1 MKNNCIVNL
10 SVVAAV
16 FICTARTA
24 CTANEQHND
33 DWSIMWRQ
41 PTPTPVA
48 IQVKQLGGLG
58 KDLENRKWLMIST
71 DCHQIYYQ
79 PSTDKKK
86 VSEVYYLF
94 DNVYEFLKGRSPAK
108 LKTPIKAFLVPNE
121 WGRSRCDRTCNAMR
135 TGDQGDILFIITS
148 LLHEETHLF
157 NFAFLDDVPQGWWAG
172 EFTCIYF
179 QQRALW
185 QAQEKNIKTE
195 ISSRLPNGPRCR
207 LHEMDKRGKE
217 VFDEALSALY
227 FFEEKYGLKKSQR
240 FRQVCLEESKRTKG
254 GPLPYSVFAEV
265 FGMDIERLEQGWL
278 QFYEWESPGKGEV
291 LHLLSK
297 EQREEKRQAEIAE
310 REAPLLKGAK
320 SAILKHDDGEVDK
333 YHSYGGNRAQTVMFE
348 APAGE
353 WYVYGISFY
362 GSQYGGQHDFDA
374 VNGDV
379 CILDEGLR
387 VISRT
392 SFPYSLLTYKKAWI
406 EVPTLAT
413 KVTGKFYVAIH
424 AHSERYK
431 GIYVGYDEDID
442 VSHSSLGSVSRKQ
455 FKLRPTPNKLEWMI
469 RVKLAARPVYYE

>member
-1 MKNNCIVNL
+1 MKNNCIVYL

-24 CTANEQHND
+24 CIANEQHND

-86 VSEVYYLF
+86 VSEVYYLI

-217 VFDEALSALY
+217 VLDEALSALY

-240 FRQVCLEESKRTKG
+240 FRQACLEESKRTKG

-265 FGMDIERLEQGWL
+265 FGMDIERLEQEWL
-278 QFYEWESPGKGEV
+278 QFYEWESPGKGRSV
-291 LHLLSK
+291 RVSDL
-297 EQREEKRQAEIAE
+297 R
-310 REAPLLKGAK
+310 LKTKISYAVDKASVQDVVQKMANKAGLQYNWTK
-320 SAILKHDDGEVDK
+320 SALETQLLCRRWLRSVDIKDQPLDQALKEILGPLSLIYKIE
-333 YHSYGGNRAQTVMFE
+333 GN
-348 APAGE
+348 
-353 WYVYGISFY
+353 
-362 GSQYGGQHDFDA
+362 
-374 VNGDV
+374 
-379 CILDEGLR
+379 
-387 VISRT
+387 
-392 SFPYSLLTYKKAWI
+392 
-406 EVPTLAT
+406 
-413 KVTGKFYVAIH
+413 AIVL
-424 AHSERYK
+424 Y
-431 GIYVGYDEDID
+431 
-442 VSHSSLGSVSRKQ
+442 RK
-455 FKLRPTPNKLEWMI
+455 
-469 RVKLAARPVYYE
+469 

>member
-1 MKNNCIVNL
+1 MKNNCIVYL

-86 VSEVYYLF
+86 VSEVYYLI

-108 LKTPIKAFLVPNE
+108 LKTPIKTFLVPNE

-240 FRQVCLEESKRTKG
+240 FRQACLEESKRTKR

-265 FGMDIERLEQGWL
+265 FGMDIERLEQEWL
-278 QFYEWESPGKGEV
+278 QFYEWESPGKRRSV
-291 LHLLSK
+291 RVSDL
-297 EQREEKRQAEIAE
+297 R
-310 REAPLLKGAK
+310 LKTKISYAVDKASVQDVVQKMANKAGLQYNWTK
-320 SAILKHDDGEVDK
+320 SALETQPLCRRWLRRVDIKDQPLDQALKEILG
-333 YHSYGGNRAQTVMFE
+333 
-348 APAGE
+348 P
-353 WYVYGISFY
+353 
-362 GSQYGGQHDFDA
+362 
-374 VNGDV
+374 
-379 CILDEGLR
+379 L
-387 VISRT
+387 
-392 SFPYSLLTYKKAWI
+392 SL
-406 EVPTLAT
+406 
-413 KVTGKFYVAIH
+413 
-424 AHSERYK
+424 
-431 GIYVGYDEDID
+431 IY
-442 VSHSSLGSVSRKQ
+442 
-455 FKLRPTPNKLEWMI
+455 KLEGNAI
-469 RVKLAARPVYYE
+469 VLYRK

>member
-1 MKNNCIVNL
+1 MKNNCIVYL

-86 VSEVYYLF
+86 VSEVYYLI

-240 FRQVCLEESKRTKG
+240 FRKACLEESKRTKG

-265 FGMDIERLEQGWL
+265 FGMDIERLEQEWL
-278 QFYEWESPGKGEV
+278 QFYEWESPGKRRSV
-291 LHLLSK
+291 RVSDL
-297 EQREEKRQAEIAE
+297 R
-310 REAPLLKGAK
+310 LKTKISYAVDKASVQDVVQKMANKAGLQYNWTK
-320 SAILKHDDGEVDK
+320 SALETQPLCRRWLRRVDIKDQPLDQALKEILG
-333 YHSYGGNRAQTVMFE
+333 
-348 APAGE
+348 P
-353 WYVYGISFY
+353 
-362 GSQYGGQHDFDA
+362 
-374 VNGDV
+374 
-379 CILDEGLR
+379 L
-387 VISRT
+387 
-392 SFPYSLLTYKKAWI
+392 SL
-406 EVPTLAT
+406 
-413 KVTGKFYVAIH
+413 
-424 AHSERYK
+424 
-431 GIYVGYDEDID
+431 IY
-442 VSHSSLGSVSRKQ
+442 
-455 FKLRPTPNKLEWMI
+455 KLEGNAI
-469 RVKLAARPVYYE
+469 VLYRK

>member
-1 MKNNCIVNL
+1 MKNNCIVYL

-16 FICTARTA
+16 FICTARTV

-33 DWSIMWRQ
+33 DWSIIWRR
-41 PTPTPVA
+41 PTPTPVS
-48 IQVKQLGGLG
+48 IEVKQLGGLG

-71 DCHQIYYQ
+71 DFHQIYYQ

-86 VSEVYYLF
+86 VSEVYYLI

-108 LKTPIKAFLVPNE
+108 LKTPIKTFLVPNKR
-121 WGRSRCDRTCNAMR
+121 GRSRCDRTCNAMR

-157 NFAFLDDVPQGWWAG
+157 NFAFLGDVPQGWWAG

-240 FRQVCLEESKRTKG
+240 FRQACLEASKRTKG

-265 FGMDIERLEQGWL
+265 FGMDIERLEQEWL
-278 QFYEWESPGKGEV
+278 QFYEWESPGKRRSVRVSE
-291 LHLLSK
+291 L
-297 EQREEKRQAEIAE
+297 R
-310 REAPLLKGAK
+310 LKTKISYAVDKASVQNVVQKMANKAGLQYNWTK
-320 SAILKHDDGEVDK
+320 SALETQPLCRSWLTRVDIKDQPLDQALKEILGH
-333 YHSYGGNRAQTVMFE
+333 
-348 APAGE
+348 
-353 WYVYGISFY
+353 
-362 GSQYGGQHDFDA
+362 
-374 VNGDV
+374 
-379 CILDEGLR
+379 L
-387 VISRT
+387 
-392 SFPYSLLTYKKAWI
+392 SL
-406 EVPTLAT
+406 
-413 KVTGKFYVAIH
+413 
-424 AHSERYK
+424 
-431 GIYVGYDEDID
+431 IY
-442 VSHSSLGSVSRKQ
+442 
-455 FKLRPTPNKLEWMI
+455 KLEGNAI
-469 RVKLAARPVYYE
+469 VLYRK

>member
-1 MKNNCIVNL
+1 MKNNCIVYL

-86 VSEVYYLF
+86 VSEVYYLV

-195 ISSRLPNGPRCR
+195 ISSRLLNGPRCR
-207 LHEMDKRGKE
+207 LREMDKRGKE

-240 FRQVCLEESKRTKG
+240 FRQACLEESKRTKG

-265 FGMDIERLEQGWL
+265 FGMDIERLEQEWL
-278 QFYEWESPGKGEV
+278 QFYEWESPGKRRSV
-291 LHLLSK
+291 RVSDL
-297 EQREEKRQAEIAE
+297 R
-310 REAPLLKGAK
+310 LKTKISYAVDKASVQDVVQKMANKAGLQYNWTK
-320 SAILKHDDGEVDK
+320 SALETQLLCRRWLRSVDIKDQPLDQALKEILG
-333 YHSYGGNRAQTVMFE
+333 
-348 APAGE
+348 P
-353 WYVYGISFY
+353 
-362 GSQYGGQHDFDA
+362 
-374 VNGDV
+374 
-379 CILDEGLR
+379 L
-387 VISRT
+387 
-392 SFPYSLLTYKKAWI
+392 SL
-406 EVPTLAT
+406 
-413 KVTGKFYVAIH
+413 
-424 AHSERYK
+424 
-431 GIYVGYDEDID
+431 IY
-442 VSHSSLGSVSRKQ
+442 
-455 FKLRPTPNKLEWMI
+455 KLEGNAI
-469 RVKLAARPVYYE
+469 VLYRK